1 MIAIKPKICY
11 HYGDINKEQRAMLHF
26 NGLEPIDFR
35 GHKCEPKI
43 DAEKKLRLAN
53 IKMETAA
60 EEIEKVDELLASC
73 FEEEFAKDFIKN
85 KLSVDDKIVL
95 KTYLTNGE
103 TGLNRL
109 SKATDGAI
117 EKYIVRAMENI
128 GNEEE

>member
-1 MIAIKPKICY
+1 
-11 HYGDINKEQRAMLHF
+11 MLHF

-43 DAEKKLRLAN
+43 DAEKKLRLQN
-53 IKMETAA
+53 IKMETA
-60 EEIEKVDELLASC
+60 EEIANADDILVSC
-73 FEEEFAKDFIKN
+73 FDDDFAKDFIRN
-85 KLSVDDKIVL
+85 KLSVDDKVVL

-117 EKYIVRAMENI
+117 EKYITRAME
-128 GNEEE
+128 GGLDEKE